1 MCSCICVNLYS
12 WTFVVIFKTRC
23 DLVNEDLTNFFINL
37 SRLKQ
42 GQLVSFSLTPLRCS
56 VSQQLW
62 TSWRPRYLLNVI
74 KPSVPLEIT
83 VTLRGGQRAPNLF
96 SQIFWKKSWAFVG
109 SPLRFATDYVNDNH
123 VCSSDVEQI
132 LLP

>member
-1 MCSCICVNLYS
+1 MAKIELLLLGKIFLTFCTGRETIICSKLSSLCSCICVNLYS

-23 DLVNEDLTNFFINL
+23 DLVNEDLSNFFINS
-37 SRLKQ
+37 SRLKR

-62 TSWRPRYLLNVI
+62 TSWRPRYLLNVF

-83 VTLRGGQRAPNLF
+83 VTLRGGQEAPNLF
-96 SQIFWKKSWAFVG
+96 SQIF
-109 SPLRFATDYVNDNH
+109 
-123 VCSSDVEQI
+123 
-132 LLP
+132 